1 MFDFHEKR
9 KFKRLLY
16 SKATLMILGLII
28 VWLSFV
34 VWSMYKKERDTG
46 IKRMEQREILNEMRE
61 RETTLQNEIDRLNTE
76 KGIEEEIRSKF
87 EVGKEGEK
95 VIIVVDNPKE
105 KSALKAGL
113 KKSFWQKLFDWF

>member
-16 SKATLMILGLII
+16 SKATLMILGLVI

-46 IKRMEQREILNEMRE
+46 IKRMVQREILNEMRE

-95 VIIVVDNPKE
+95 VIIVVNNPKE